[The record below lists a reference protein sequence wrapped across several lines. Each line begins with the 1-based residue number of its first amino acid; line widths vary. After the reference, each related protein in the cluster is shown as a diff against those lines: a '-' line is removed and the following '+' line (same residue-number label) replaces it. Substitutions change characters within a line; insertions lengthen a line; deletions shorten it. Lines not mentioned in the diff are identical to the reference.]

1 MSTPKWLNGVASVI
15 DKVVKSTDSYKA
27 RQLGYN
33 KKGDLFHLNTI
44 SNLGNAYDAAQM
56 QMQQII
62 NNSVVPV
69 VSTPV
74 GKVTPV
80 TAAVSTPVKSGSSS
94 GATYVPYQSNSAK
107 TADAVTK
114 PVTVADQEISSF
126 TKAIS
131 EISNTVQANNAF
143 NRAQAE
149 NQMEFQRQQNQ
160 AAMDFNAA
168 EAQKSRDWSEYMS
181 NTAHQRE
188 VADLKAAGL
197 NPVLSASGGS
207 GAWVG
212 SGASASGV
220 TSGGAKAEADQ
231 SLSNA
236 ILQAAVSLA
245 QIESQQKIAGIN
257 AETQLKAAQMSG
269 AASMYA
275 ANLNAQTNL
284 QLQDKRAAQESYIA
298 QKYPSNIYRV
308 IASLFNN

>member
-1 MSTPKWLNGVASVI
+1 MAPRWVSSLGAAIEKVASKTSI
-15 DKVVKSTDSYKA
+15 YKA
-27 RQLGYN
+27 RQMGFD
-33 KKGDLFHLNTI
+33 KDGVLFHLPTI
-44 SNLGNAYDAAQM
+44 NKLANDYDALHGAQGKRSS
-56 QMQQII
+56 QKSLFDFSKNFRPFQ
-62 NNSVVPV
+62 SVPGSFLSYG
-69 VSTPV
+69 ST
-74 GKVTPV
+74 
-80 TAAVSTPVKSGSSS
+80 SVKPAGSS
-94 GATYVPYQSNSAK
+94 YIPYQSNSAK
-107 TADAVTK
+107 SADAVTK
-114 PVTVADQEISSF
+114 SVSVADQEISSF

-212 SGASASGV
+212 SGVSASGV
-220 TSGGAKAEADQ
+220 TSGGAKADADQ

-275 ANLNAQTNL
+275 ANLNARTNL

-298 QKYPSNIYRV
+298 QNYPSNFYRV
-308 IASLFNN
+308 IASLFNS